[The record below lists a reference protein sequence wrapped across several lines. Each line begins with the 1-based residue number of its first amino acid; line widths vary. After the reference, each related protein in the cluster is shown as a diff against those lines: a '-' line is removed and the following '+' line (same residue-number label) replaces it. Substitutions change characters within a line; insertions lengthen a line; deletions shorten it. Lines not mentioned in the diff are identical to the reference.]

1 MCNILNAATVK
12 VYKYRWIILLIFCFF
27 SSINFLQ
34 FFQYSIISNI
44 TVKYYDVEDTLVD
57 FTGLIFMISFI
68 LLCLPANQFIEK
80 YNLRNTA
87 LLSSGLTTLGNL
99 VKLFSI
105 SRDRFYVV
113 IIGQVLCAIAQ
124 VFMTSVP
131 SKLAST
137 WFGPD
142 EVSTACAVAIFGSHI
157 GLAIGCFMPS
167 SLVRNSDNLDKI
179 GGDFMTLQIINGFI
193 TVASFIAVLLFFRAK
208 PPLPPSQSQVAIID
222 AEKPS
227 IISIIKQMINNR
239 DYLLLVVVIGS
250 SNGLYSSFGILFN
263 SVYLH
268 YFPGS
273 ETAVG
278 IIAALTV
285 VAGGCIGSIIF
296 GYVLDKWHHFKYFP
310 QTVTHS
316 YNFISRLTTFF
327 IVFFAAVTFSLQI
340 VLMEAKA
347 QLATYFT
354 IPLFGFFI
362 GSTLLVGFEFATEL
376 MYPLPEAAAC
386 SVLNTFIFIFS
397 VSYTLIFGAL
407 YDSIGF
413 IATNM
418 IIVVVLT
425 LSSLLVYF
433 IRPNLRRREANM
445 NK

>member
-1 MCNILNAATVK
+1 MCNRVDCLSNATTVK

-87 LLSSGLTTLGNL
+87 LLSSGLTALGNL

-124 VFMTSVP
+124 VFLTSVP

-167 SLVRNSDNLDKI
+167 SLVRNSDNLDEI
-179 GGDFMTLQIINGFI
+179 GDDFMTLQIINGSI

-222 AEKPS
+222 AAKPS

-239 DYLLLVVVIGS
+239 DYLLVVVVIGS

-296 GYVLDKWHHFKYFP
+296 GYVLDKWHHFK
-310 QTVTHS
+310 
-316 YNFISRLTTFF
+316 LTTFF

-362 GSTLLVGFEFATEL
+362 GSTLLVGFEFVTEL

>member
-1 MCNILNAATVK
+1 MCSIVMDSLSNTSAVK
-12 VYKYRWIILLIFCFF
+12 VYKYRWITLLIFCFY
-27 SSINFLQ
+27 SAINFLQ

-57 FTGLIFMISFI
+57 LTGLVFMISFI

-99 VKLFSI
+99 IKLFSI
-105 SRDRFYVV
+105 SPDRFYVV

-142 EVSTACAVAIFGSHI
+142 EVSTACAVAIFGNHI
-157 GLAIGCFMPS
+157 GIAIGSFLPS
-167 SLVRNSDNLDKI
+167 NLVRNSDNLDEI
-179 GGDFMTLQIINGFI
+179 GDDFMTLQIINGSI
-193 TVASFIAVLLFFRAK
+193 TVASFIAVLLFFRAR

-227 IISIIKQMINNR
+227 IVSIIKRMIKNK
-239 DYLLLVVVIGS
+239 DYVLLVIVIGS
-250 SNGLYSSFGILFN
+250 ANGVYSSFGILF
-263 SVYLH
+263 SRLYLN
-268 YFPGS
+268 YFPGY

-278 IIAALTV
+278 LIAALAV
-285 VAGGCIGSIIF
+285 VAGGCIGSVIF
-296 GYVLDKWHHFKYFP
+296 GYVLDKWHHFK
-310 QTVTHS
+310 
-316 YNFISRLTTFF
+316 LTTFF
-327 IVFFAAVTFSLQI
+327 IVFFSAVTFGFEVVSL
-340 VLMEAKA
+340 EARA

-354 IPLFGFFI
+354 APLFGFFI

-376 MYPLPEAAAC
+376 MYPVPEAASC
-386 SVLNTFIFIFS
+386 SILNTFIFLFS
-397 VSYTLIFGAL
+397 IAYTLVFGAL
-407 YDSIGF
+407 FDSVGYT
-413 IATNM
+413 ATN
-418 IIVVVLT
+418 IVIVVVLT

-433 IRPNLRRREANM
+433 IRSNLRRREANI

>member
-1 MCNILNAATVK
+1 MCSIIVSSPNVTTVQ
-12 VYKYRWIILLIFCFF
+12 VYKYRWIVLLTFCFY
-27 SSINFLQ
+27 SAINFLQ
-34 FFQYSIISNI
+34 FFQYSIIANI

-57 FTGLIFMISFI
+57 LTGLFFMLSYI
-68 LLCLPANQFIEK
+68 LFCVPANQLIEK

-99 VKLFSI
+99 IKLFSI

-113 IIGQVLCAIAQ
+113 LIGQALCAIAQ
-124 VFMTSVP
+124 VFLTSVP

-167 SLVRNSDNLDKI
+167 SLVRNSDIFDEI
-179 GGDFMTLQIINGFI
+179 GDGFMTLQIINGFI

-227 IISIIKQMINNR
+227 IMSIIKQMIKNR

-250 SNGLYSSFGILFN
+250 SNGLYSSFGIFFN
-263 SVYLH
+263 GLYLN

-273 ETAVG
+273 ETAIG

-285 VAGGCIGSIIF
+285 VAGGCIGSVVF
-296 GYVLDKWHHFKYFP
+296 GYVLDKWHHFK
-310 QTVTHS
+310 
-316 YNFISRLTTFF
+316 LT
-327 IVFFAAVTFSLQI
+327 AFSIIFCSAIAFSFQI
-340 VLMEAKA
+340 VSMEVRA

-354 IPLFGFFI
+354 LPLFGFFI
-362 GSTLLVGFEFATEL
+362 GSTLLVGFEFGTEL

-386 SVLNTFIFIFS
+386 SVLNTFIYVFS
-397 VSYTLIFGAL
+397 VAYSLIFGVL
-407 YDSIGF
+407 FNSIGYT
-413 IATNM
+413 ATNAKFATEGSQFEE
-418 IIVVVLT
+418 INHI
-425 LSSLLVYF
+425 
-433 IRPNLRRREANM
+433 
-445 NK
+445 

>member
-1 MCNILNAATVK
+1 MCSIVMDSLSNTSAVK
-12 VYKYRWIILLIFCFF
+12 VYKYRWITLLIFCFY
-27 SSINFLQ
+27 SAINFLQ

-57 FTGLIFMISFI
+57 LTGLVFMISFI

-99 VKLFSI
+99 IKLFSI
-105 SRDRFYVV
+105 SPDRFYVV

-142 EVSTACAVAIFGSHI
+142 EVSTACAVAIFGNHI
-157 GLAIGCFMPS
+157 GIAIGSFLPS
-167 SLVRNSDNLDKI
+167 SLVRNSDNLDEI
-179 GGDFMTLQIINGFI
+179 GDDFMTLQIINGSI
-193 TVASFIAVLLFFRAK
+193 TVASFIAVLLFFRAR

-227 IISIIKQMINNR
+227 IVSIIKRMIKNK
-239 DYLLLVVVIGS
+239 DYVLLVIVIGS
-250 SNGLYSSFGILFN
+250 ANGVYSSFGILF
-263 SVYLH
+263 SRLYLN
-268 YFPGS
+268 YFPGY

-278 IIAALTV
+278 LIAALAV
-285 VAGGCIGSIIF
+285 VAGGCIGSVIF
-296 GYVLDKWHHFKYFP
+296 GYVLDKWHHFK
-310 QTVTHS
+310 
-316 YNFISRLTTFF
+316 LTTFF

-376 MYPLPEAAAC
+376 MYPVPEAASC
-386 SVLNTFIFIFS
+386 SILNTFIFLFS
-397 VSYTLIFGAL
+397 IAYTLVFGAL
-407 YDSIGF
+407 FDSVGYT
-413 IATNM
+413 ATN
-418 IIVVVLT
+418 IVIVVVLT

-433 IRPNLRRREANM
+433 IRPNLRRREANI

>member
-1 MCNILNAATVK
+1 MCSIIVSSPNVTTVQ
-12 VYKYRWIILLIFCFF
+12 VYKYRWIVLLTFCFY
-27 SSINFLQ
+27 SAINFLQ
-34 FFQYSIISNI
+34 FFQYSIIANI

-57 FTGLIFMISFI
+57 LTGLFFMLSYI
-68 LLCLPANQFIEK
+68 LFCVPANQLIEK

-99 VKLFSI
+99 IKLFSI

-113 IIGQVLCAIAQ
+113 LIGQALCAIAQ
-124 VFMTSVP
+124 VFLTSVP

-167 SLVRNSDNLDKI
+167 SLVRNSDIFDEI
-179 GGDFMTLQIINGFI
+179 GDGFMTLQIINGSI

-208 PPLPPSQSQVAIID
+208 PPVPPSQSQVAIID

-227 IISIIKQMINNR
+227 IMSIIKQMIKNR

-250 SNGLYSSFGILFN
+250 SNGLYSSFGIFFN
-263 SVYLH
+263 GLYLN
-268 YFPGS
+268 YFPTSGTIS
-273 ETAVG
+273 SKNISQKSQKEYSCVCRLTAF
-278 IIAALTV
+278 
-285 VAGGCIGSIIF
+285 SIIF
-296 GYVLDKWHHFKYFP
+296 CSA
-310 QTVTHS
+310 T
-316 YNFISRLTTFF
+316 
-327 IVFFAAVTFSLQI
+327 AFSFQI
-340 VLMEAKA
+340 VSMEVRA

-354 IPLFGFFI
+354 LPLFGFFI

-386 SVLNTFIFIFS
+386 SVLNTFIYVFS
-397 VSYTLIFGAL
+397 VAYSLIFGVL
-407 YDSIGF
+407 FNSIGYT
-413 IATNM
+413 ATNV

-425 LSSLLVYF
+425 LSSLVVYF
-433 IRPNLRRREANM
+433 IRPNLRRREANL
-445 NK
+445 KK